1 MKKCKEYK
9 LKYFPWRWGDR
20 RDGWRLRNVDPI
32 FSIMPYFMRKR
43 LDSQVYFDVLL
54 PIDEIED
61 FIKKHKEDIPG
72 LSMMHIIIAAIVR
85 VFSQRPR
92 LNRFIMRNKL
102 YARNYINISL
112 MIKRSMTDEG
122 EETVIKLFFRPTDT
136 LQDVVRKVQEAL
148 EENKSEGE
156 SNTIDKLSKFLSG
169 LPPFLMR
176 FISST
181 MICMDRFG
189 ILPRS
194 LEEISP
200 WHASFFLSN
209 IGSIGTESV
218 FHHLYEVGTCS
229 MFMAMGRKSTQTITR
244 RSGEVHTFKTMQLKF
259 TFDERVADGFYFASS
274 IRSALKLGQQLE
286 KLLSPPE
293 QVVVDDGVGRKRIDQ
308 S

>member
-1 MKKCKEYK
+1 
-9 LKYFPWRWGDR
+9 
-20 RDGWRLRNVDPI
+20 
-32 FSIMPYFMRKR
+32 MRKR

-54 PIDEIED
+54 PIDQIED
-61 FIKKHKEDIPG
+61 FIKQHKEEIPG
-72 LSMMHIIIAAIVR
+72 LSIMHIIIAAIVR
-85 VFSQRPR
+85 VFSQRPK
-92 LNRFIMRNKL
+92 LNRFIVRNKL

-122 EETVIKLFFRPTDT
+122 EETVIKLFFLPTDT
-136 LQDVVRKVQEAL
+136 LQEVVRKVQEAL
-148 EENKSEGE
+148 DENKSEGE
-156 SNTIDKLSKFLSG
+156 PNTIDKLSKFLSG
-169 LPPFLMR
+169 LPPFWMR
-176 FISST
+176 FLSST
-181 MICMDRFG
+181 LIRMDRFG

-229 MFMAMGRKSTQTITR
+229 MFMAMGQKFTQHITR
-244 RSGEVHTFKTMQLKF
+244 RSGEVQTFKTIRLRF

-286 KLLSPPE
+286 QLLSPPE
-293 QVVVDDGVGRKRIDQ
+293 EVIADDGVGRKRMYQ

>member
-1 MKKCKEYK
+1 MRHFSRK
-9 LKYFPWRWGDR
+9 FGDR
-20 RDGWRLRNVDPI
+20 RDGWRLRNVDAI
-32 FSIMPYFMRKR
+32 FAIMPYFMRKR

-54 PIDEIED
+54 PIDQIED
-61 FIKKHKEDIPG
+61 FIKQHKEEIPG
-72 LSMMHIIIAAIVR
+72 LSIMHIIIAAIVR
-85 VFSQRPR
+85 VFSQRPK
-92 LNRFIMRNKL
+92 LNRFIVRNKL

-122 EETVIKLFFRPTDT
+122 EETVIKLFFLPTDT

-148 EENKSEGE
+148 DENKSEGE
-156 SNTIDKLSKFLSG
+156 PNTIDKLSKFLSG

-176 FISST
+176 FLSST
-181 MICMDRFG
+181 LIRMDRFG

-229 MFMAMGRKSTQTITR
+229 MFMAMGQKFTQHITR
-244 RSGEVHTFKTMQLKF
+244 RSGEVQTFKTIRLRF

-286 KLLSPPE
+286 QLLSPPE
-293 QVVVDDGVGRKRIDQ
+293 QVIVDDGVGRKRMDV
-308 S
+308 

>member
-1 MKKCKEYK
+1 MNKCEEYK
-9 LKYFPWRWGDR
+9 MRHFPRKFGDR
-20 RDGWRLRNVDPI
+20 RDGWRLRNVEPI

-54 PIDEIED
+54 PIDQIEV
-61 FIKKHKEDIPG
+61 FIKQHKEEIPG
-72 LSMMHIIIAAIVR
+72 LSIMHIIIAAIVR
-85 VFSQRPR
+85 VFSQRPK
-92 LNRFIMRNKL
+92 LNRFIVRNKL

-122 EETVIKLFFRPTDT
+122 EETVIKLFFLPTDT

-148 EENKSEGE
+148 DENKSEGE
-156 SNTIDKLSKFLSG
+156 PNTIDKLSKFLSG

-176 FISST
+176 FLSST
-181 MICMDRFG
+181 LIRMDRFG

-229 MFMAMGRKSTQTITR
+229 MFMAMGQKSTQHITR
-244 RSGEVHTFKTMQLKF
+244 RSGEVQTFKTIRLRF

-286 KLLSPPE
+286 QLLSPPGE
-293 QVVVDDGVGRKRIDQ
+293 VVVDDGVGRKRVDL
-308 S
+308 